1 MRRQAATAEE
11 GVGMHRRIPVL
22 RRFGAMSFGLGWFED
37 GVWVDHATEVESAA
51 IDQDGPEWAALH
63 AWFSCCGV
71 EVEAADTVADQ
82 GAAAAGRA
90 RRPIPVALS
99 SVSS

>member
-1 MRRQAATAEE
+1 
-11 GVGMHRRIPVL
+11 MHRRIPVV

-37 GVWVDHATEVESAA
+37 GVWVDHATAEESVRGAH
-51 IDQDGPEWAALH
+51 QDGAEWEAIH

-71 EVEAADTVADQ
+71 DADGMDQVADQ
-82 GAAAAGRA
+82 GAATTGGAG
-90 RRPIPVALS
+90 RPIPFAAS